1 MRFLSP
7 ATDVVKPDLLLPY
20 FDINYDYGTK
30 LAVIDDQLT
39 YVPTSDVFKSY
50 IEFLTKL
57 YQEGIM
63 DKNSFTQKHEQQGAI
78 GQAGDVLGSFF
89 DAGAFLTVGRDND
102 DDYIALT
109 PFTKGT
115 YPLGTAI
122 TPGTLV
128 LTDAATF
135 RKPFISFL
143 SSLQRRKA
151 VSKPLWVIEGKTGRR
166 R

>member
-1 MRFLSP
+1 
-7 ATDVVKPDLLLPY
+7 
-20 FDINYDYGTK
+20 
-30 LAVIDDQLT
+30 
-39 YVPTSDVFKSY
+39 
-50 IEFLTKL
+50 
-57 YQEGIM
+57 M

-128 LTDAATF
+128 LTDACHNPETI
-135 RKPFISFL
+135 ISFFDQFY
-143 SSLQRRKA
+143 SEEGGIEA
-151 VSKPLWVIEGKTGRR
+151 IMGIEGKTWQKTMMTNGSGSLAMATATM
-166 R
+166 